1 MKKDSYNKITPMMR
15 QYLDVKAQYPDHLLL
30 FRMGD
35 FYEMFF
41 EDAARG
47 SKLLDIALTSRAHK
61 NAEEKIP
68 LCGIPHHALTSYLS
82 KLVKAGV
89 KVAICDQIE
98 DPRDAK
104 GLVQRAVTRV
114 VTPGLV
120 IDADEMLDEKS
131 NNFLMGLWFDDAAY
145 GFCLC
150 DLSTGEFRIGVAETL
165 EALIDEMVRAEP
177 SELILPDAPNFDERA
192 APLRAAAPNAFLTR
206 QPLAAFDPDAALAS
220 LAEQFPDFRADPERF
235 APALRAAGATL
246 AYLRATQKRD
256 LAHIKE
262 VAVELSADYL
272 MLDETAKRN
281 LELTANLRDGG
292 RKGSLL
298 DVLDQTT
305 TAMGARLLKRWICY
319 PLCAPAAIR
328 ARQEAVAEAVERVA
342 DRERLIET
350 MSAIH
355 DLERLAGKIGLASCN
370 ARDLIALRN
379 SLERLPELHAALA
392 GFAAPLLAQSAA
404 ELDLLADVHEL
415 LVKSIDDEPPL
426 ALREGGLIKAG
437 YNAEV
442 DELRHIARHGR
453 GVIADIETRERQ
465 RTGINNLKVGYN
477 SVFGYYIEIT
487 KSNYGNVPADYLR
500 KQTLANAERFI
511 TPELKDLEEKILTA
525 QEKLGDIEYD
535 LFAEIRLQTAAQV
548 RRIQTS
554 ARVVA
559 QLDALTCFARLAEAR
574 GYCRPTV
581 DDSGAIDIKD
591 GRHPVVE
598 VSFTQE
604 RFVPNDSL
612 LDTDANRLLLITGPN
627 MAGKSTY
634 IRQVALIVVMAQMGA
649 FVPAASARIGVVDRV
664 FTRVGASDN
673 LARGQSTFMVEMT
686 ETADILRHATP
697 RSLIVLD
704 EVGRG
709 TSTFDG
715 LSLAW
720 AIAEF
725 IHDQKNVGARTLFAT
740 HYHELTDLARTLPGI
755 VNYNIAVKEWNEQI
769 LFLRKIV
776 PGAAS
781 RSYGIQVARLAGLP
795 ESVIDRAKQVLTNL
809 EAAEFDEVGQVRL
822 AERRRTAR
830 KTKTGQLELFAPP
843 AHSAVEEEI
852 AALDLNGLTPIEAL
866 RALARLQ
873 EKLKK

>member
-1 MKKDSYNKITPMMR
+1 VKKDPVNKITPMMR
-15 QYLDVKAQYPDHLLL
+15 QYLDMKAQYPDHLLL

-47 SKLLDIALTSRAHK
+47 SQLLEIALTSRAHK
-61 NAEEKIP
+61 NAAEKIP
-68 LCGIPHHALTSYLS
+68 LCGIPHHALTGYLS

-120 IDADEMLDEKS
+120 IEADEMLDEKS
-131 NNFLMGLWFDDAAY
+131 NNFLMGVWFDDAAH

-150 DLSTGEFRIGVAETL
+150 DLSTGEFRIGVAETI

-177 SELILPDAPNFDERA
+177 SELLLPEAPDTDKRA
-192 APLRAAAPNAFLTR
+192 AALKLVAPNAFLTR
-206 QPLAAFDPDAALAS
+206 QPVAAFDLDAALGA
-220 LAEQFPDFRADPERF
+220 LGEQFPDFQAEPERF

-246 AYLRATQKRD
+246 QYLHATQKRD
-256 LAHIKE
+256 LAHIKD
-262 VAVELSADYL
+262 VGVEHAADYL
-272 MLDETAKRN
+272 ALDETAKRN

-292 RKGSLL
+292 RRGSLL
-298 DVLDQTT
+298 DALDQTT

-319 PLCAPAAIR
+319 PLCDPAAIG
-328 ARQEAVAEAVERVA
+328 ARQEAVAELVTRVA
-342 DRERLIET
+342 DRERLVES
-350 MSAIH
+350 MAAIQ

-379 SLERLPELHAALA
+379 SLDRLPELHAALA
-392 GFAAPLLAQSAA
+392 TFAAPLLARLAG
-404 ELDLLADVHEL
+404 ELDLLADVRDL
-415 LVKSIDDEPPL
+415 LARAIDDEPPF

-437 YNAEV
+437 FHAEV
-442 DELRHIARHGR
+442 DDLRHVARHGR
-453 GVIADIETRERQ
+453 GIIAEIEARERQ
-465 RTGINNLKVGYN
+465 RTNITNLKVGYN

-487 KSNYGNVPADYLR
+487 KSNYGLVPADYIR

-525 QEKLGDIEYD
+525 QEKLNDLEYD
-535 LFAEIRLQTAAQV
+535 LFADVRLRTAGQV
-548 RRIQTS
+548 RRIQTT
-554 ARVVA
+554 ARVIA
-559 QLDALTCFARLAEAR
+559 QLDVLASFARLAEAR
-574 GYCRPTV
+574 GYCRPVV
-581 DDSGAIDIKD
+581 DDSLVVDIKD

-598 VSFTQE
+598 VAFTQE
-604 RFVPNDSL
+604 RFVPNDAL
-612 LDTDANRLLLITGPN
+612 LDGDANRLLLVTGPN

-634 IRQVALIVVMAQMGA
+634 IRQVALIAIMAQMGSFA
-649 FVPAASARIGVVDRV
+649 PAASCRIGAIDRI
-664 FTRVGASDN
+664 FTRVGAADN

-715 LSLAW
+715 LSIAW
-720 AIAEF
+720 AVAEH
-725 IHDQKNVGARTLFAT
+725 IQDRKRLGARTLFAT

-755 VNYNIAVKEWNEQI
+755 VNYNIAVKEWNDQI

-795 ESVIDRAKQVLTNL
+795 DSVIDRAKQVLLNL

-822 AERRRTAR
+822 AENRRTAR
-830 KTKTGQLELFAPP
+830 KVKTGQLELFAAP
-843 AHSAVEEEI
+843 HSAVEEEI
-852 AALDLNGLTPIEAL
+852 AALDLDGLTPIEAL
-866 RALARLQ
+866 RTLARLQ
-873 EKLKK
+873 EKTRK